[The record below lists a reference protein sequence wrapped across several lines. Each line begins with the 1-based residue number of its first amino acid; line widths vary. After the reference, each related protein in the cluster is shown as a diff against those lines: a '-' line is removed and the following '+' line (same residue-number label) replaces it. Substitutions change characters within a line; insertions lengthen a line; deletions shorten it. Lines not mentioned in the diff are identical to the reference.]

1 MNLKKSIAFF
11 IENKKGMKREKKGSA
26 RMNGKK
32 SNRKKKKKKL
42 NAQCLQ
48 NKGIL

>member
-11 IENKKGMKREKKGSA
+11 IENKKGMKRKKGSA

-32 SNRKKKKKKL
+32 K
-42 NAQCLQ
+42 
-48 NKGIL
+48 